1 MTNIFVVRTAVFC
14 IATVAAL
21 TLAALPAN
29 ADHGEE
35 AEESHATSIHAH
47 EVEVEASAPVTTK
60 VTYAPTIDVAKVTT
74 MQELLKALQ
83 QLVVLLTQQ
92 KAQIEHDTTPHEHD
106 EDDAHEE
113 ETEDDTH
120 DNHDEDHA

>member
-1 MTNIFVVRTAVFC
+1 MTNIFTVRTAFLC
-14 IATVAAL
+14 IAVAAIFA
-21 TLAALPAN
+21 TFAIPAY

-35 AEESHATSIHAH
+35 AEESHATTVHAH

-83 QLVVLLTQQ
+83 QLVVLLQQQ
-92 KAQIEHDTTPHEHD
+92 KAQVEHDATPHEHD
-106 EDDAHEE
+106 DDAHEDE
-113 ETEDDTH
+113 SEDDNH
-120 DNHDEDHA
+120 DNHN